1 MHNNHNTTTQMILEN
16 SLKSLMVLFI
26 GSLLFVIIITIFP
39 LVGSLTM
46 DNFPILEIIKD
57 NFKLLIPLF
66 IASLLISPLLGWGS
80 CKFKKRRFFSL
91 FGICIGGCWVAIVF
105 TLFIWSDFTIDRKEF
120 GSFMLISAWG
130 LIAYSFIIVPI
141 LVPAIIIIEKWT
153 R

>member
-1 MHNNHNTTTQMILEN
+1 MILEN